1 MREATAAG
9 QRGPAGLRRRAAL
22 ELFAQTDAAA
32 ADGTQL
38 VRTML
43 MLAYGFARRGQ
54 PFVAA
59 TWLWRTV
66 KCRRGVFAQVC
77 TFLLRR
83 LARGCAGLSAARG
96 IML

>member
-1 MREATAAG
+1 LIFPTGACVKPQPRVSV
-9 QRGPAGLRRRAAL
+9 L
-22 ELFAQTDAAA
+22 
-32 ADGTQL
+32 
-38 VRTML
+38 L

-66 KCRRGVFAQVC
+66 KCRRGGFAQVC

-83 LARGCAGLSAARG
+83 LARLRRTFSRAW
-96 IML
+96 